1 MILMSPLSTGGWFF
15 LIIGCYNYNMKFIK
29 RQRKGK
35 LHAPLP
41 CTKCPKIIE
50 VGEYYWDGG
59 RLHTHCKNCGG
70 NRKELNTE
78 TKKELSV
85 IEKKDREISA
95 LKYMI
100 GILQKEELTAKVDL
114 QNVSFQLD
122 LQLDLVKRLCR
133 ELRKTKGHFGSL
145 DI

>member
-1 MILMSPLSTGGWFF
+1 
-15 LIIGCYNYNMKFIK
+15 
-29 RQRKGK
+29 
-35 LHAPLP
+35 
-41 CTKCPKIIE
+41 
-50 VGEYYWDGG
+50 
-59 RLHTHCKNCGG
+59 
-70 NRKELNTE
+70 
-78 TKKELSV
+78 V